1 MGYGLRYYKEIPQ
14 QGGGC
19 IRLEI
24 YKKGSTAAAMEIG
37 AVLRTLALEVQG
49 QQDDIDAPIV
59 KTSLTMSFV
68 DAYDLENGKKNGFW
82 EEFYSPDAVMW
93 KIIVLAKDAK
103 ENAFR
108 EVWGGYV
115 TPDSFSESLTY
126 RGDVTIIA
134 RDNIGHL
141 QDFPFDAEGDAD
153 GMISLYD
160 LINAGWEK
168 IESPMQLDWAAAEMW
183 LQTDG
188 VSARDTLL
196 NVSAFADKNWY
207 EVLDNVLYSYGAV
220 MRYVGDS
227 IVHICPLRYL
237 PNQGFASMEIV
248 PRNEPVFSA
257 GAERELIPAAKR
269 IEENVGYELE
279 SSYSLPQV
287 KPLDYTGDIYT
298 YRCKIDGVKINDQAF
313 GREEHDAPVWA
324 ISNRG
329 RGWGNTPASSLFFNI
344 DAYEIGYFSERRGLT
359 DEIRRYMY
367 IAANNVDDRSVKYTQ
382 AITCADLCLRIKFGT
397 PVCLNSSNKIEQKT
411 IFSLKSIRYT
421 IAMVQNGITQYYTE
435 GGSWSNTAKEL
446 TATFD
451 PLQDITEWETFIG
464 MDEYTDNAILTLN
477 ILKIEYA
484 QKSNSGGAVGLYAC
498 IQDIAF
504 CVPETS
510 SLRASNSVNTNY
522 NEGNNVTFSREP
534 QIAPAYDKVALPA
547 FIKNG
552 IFYRSG
558 DAILPARSWSWTGG
572 IPQQMAVYNH
582 LQVLAYYAKPFN
594 LISGTI
600 LNADITRAA
609 AVYVWKGAEHILL
622 SGRYNFLTGQIE
634 GAMLREFYRYDDLW
648 GDLQGTIPAVDEGS
662 RSNVEGGAAGAT
674 NASTYTST
682 TSVNIGMTGSGG
694 GASTLHDLTDVNVE
708 DAAVGSI
715 LYFNGTEWIDKNLQS
730 LLTDFVRNE
739 DLAKMWRIENGR
751 LVTDM
756 NVLGKGS
763 IFAMGELGGGA
774 AGAES
779 GTGTGTG
786 IGGYRVFTYQQSQ
799 PSEKWEITHRLGKMP
814 NVKVIDSTGALVHGS
829 VVYDKNDI
837 LNKLTISFEG
847 GFSGTAYLD

>member
-1 MGYGLRYYKEIPQ
+1 MGTFSSLENEHRTSGADSMGYGLRYYKEIPQ

-207 EVLDNVLYSYGAV
+207 EVVDNVLYSYGAV

-237 PNQGFASMEIV
+237 PNQGFASMEII

-269 IEENVGYELE
+269 IEERAEYELE
-279 SSYSLPQV
+279 SLVFEKLPNSAYTGEIERFQIEGNSVDLDGIAYSVSKKTSGEGWCCPHLSMFFDASQYEFYNNEDADKAYNFLVCNEYGGEGVFTYGRYAEYSRNFYGKSVLFEMRFGQPYAFTQAGQLRQWYALENVTITVLAEKNGVTSFLQQDGTWATDSAAIVLPADNLSLAIPISDFNGGVLLKIQIHHIKTTGAAKSV
-287 KPLDYTGDIYT
+287 ANYIPLYNASLSPLD
-298 YRCKIDGVKINDQAF
+298 AM
-313 GREEHDAPVWA
+313 RE
-324 ISNRG
+324 
-329 RGWGNTPASSLFFNI
+329 
-344 DAYEIGYFSERRGLT
+344 
-359 DEIRRYMY
+359 
-367 IAANNVDDRSVKYTQ
+367 
-382 AITCADLCLRIKFGT
+382 
-397 PVCLNSSNKIEQKT
+397 
-411 IFSLKSIRYT
+411 
-421 IAMVQNGITQYYTE
+421 
-435 GGSWSNTAKEL
+435 
-446 TATFD
+446 
-451 PLQDITEWETFIG
+451 
-464 MDEYTDNAILTLN
+464 
-477 ILKIEYA
+477 
-484 QKSNSGGAVGLYAC
+484 
-498 IQDIAF
+498 
-504 CVPETS
+504 
-510 SLRASNSVNTNY
+510 SNSVNTNY

-534 QIAPAYDKVALPA
+534 KIAPAYDVVALPA

>member
-1 MGYGLRYYKEIPQ
+1 MGTFSSLENEHRTSGADSMGYGLRYYKEIPQ

-207 EVLDNVLYSYGAV
+207 EVVDNVLYSYGAV

-269 IEENVGYELE
+269 IEERAEYELE
-279 SSYSLPQV
+279 SLVFEKLPNSAYTGEIERFQIEGNSVDLDGIAYSVSKKTSGDGWCCPHLSMFFDASQYEFYDNEDADKAYNFLVCNEYGGEGVFTYGRYAEYSRSFYSKSVLFEMRFGQPYAFTQAGQLRQWYALENVTIAVIAEKNGVTSFLQQDGTWATDSAAIVLPADNLSLAIPISDFNGGVLLKIQIHHIKTTGAAKSV
-287 KPLDYTGDIYT
+287 ANYIPLYNASLSPLD
-298 YRCKIDGVKINDQAF
+298 AM
-313 GREEHDAPVWA
+313 RE
-324 ISNRG
+324 
-329 RGWGNTPASSLFFNI
+329 
-344 DAYEIGYFSERRGLT
+344 
-359 DEIRRYMY
+359 
-367 IAANNVDDRSVKYTQ
+367 
-382 AITCADLCLRIKFGT
+382 
-397 PVCLNSSNKIEQKT
+397 
-411 IFSLKSIRYT
+411 
-421 IAMVQNGITQYYTE
+421 
-435 GGSWSNTAKEL
+435 
-446 TATFD
+446 
-451 PLQDITEWETFIG
+451 
-464 MDEYTDNAILTLN
+464 
-477 ILKIEYA
+477 
-484 QKSNSGGAVGLYAC
+484 
-498 IQDIAF
+498 
-504 CVPETS
+504 
-510 SLRASNSVNTNY
+510 SNSVNTNY

-534 QIAPAYDKVALPA
+534 KIAPAYDVVALPA

>member
-1 MGYGLRYYKEIPQ
+1 MGTFSSLENEHRTSGADSMGYGLRYYKEIPQ

-207 EVLDNVLYSYGAV
+207 EVVDNVLYSYGAV

-237 PNQGFASMEIV
+237 PNQGFASMEII

-269 IEENVGYELE
+269 IEERAEYELE
-279 SSYSLPQV
+279 SLVFEKLPNSAYTGEIERFQIEGNSVDLDGIAYSVSKKTSGEGWCCPHLSMFFDASQYEFYDNEDADKAYNFLVCNEYGGEGVFTYGRYAEYSRNFYGKSVLFEMRFGQPYAFTQAGQLRQWYALENVTITVLAEKNGVTSFLQQDGTWATDSAAIVLPADNLSLAIPISDFNGGVLLKIQIHHIKTTGAAKSV
-287 KPLDYTGDIYT
+287 ANYIPLYNASLSPLD
-298 YRCKIDGVKINDQAF
+298 AM
-313 GREEHDAPVWA
+313 RE
-324 ISNRG
+324 
-329 RGWGNTPASSLFFNI
+329 
-344 DAYEIGYFSERRGLT
+344 
-359 DEIRRYMY
+359 
-367 IAANNVDDRSVKYTQ
+367 
-382 AITCADLCLRIKFGT
+382 
-397 PVCLNSSNKIEQKT
+397 
-411 IFSLKSIRYT
+411 
-421 IAMVQNGITQYYTE
+421 
-435 GGSWSNTAKEL
+435 
-446 TATFD
+446 
-451 PLQDITEWETFIG
+451 
-464 MDEYTDNAILTLN
+464 
-477 ILKIEYA
+477 
-484 QKSNSGGAVGLYAC
+484 
-498 IQDIAF
+498 
-504 CVPETS
+504 
-510 SLRASNSVNTNY
+510 SNSVNTNY

-534 QIAPAYDKVALPA
+534 KIAPAYDVVALPA

>member
-1 MGYGLRYYKEIPQ
+1 MGTFSSLENEHRTSGADSMGYGLRYYKEIPQ

-269 IEENVGYELE
+269 IEERAEYELE
-279 SSYSLPQV
+279 SLVFEKLPNSAYTGEIERFQIEGNSVDLDGIAYSVSKKTSGEGWCCPHLSMFFDASQYEFYNNEDADKAYNFLVCNEYGGEGVFTYGRYAEYSRSFYSKSVLFEMRFGQPYAFTQAGQLRQWYALENVTIAVIAEKNGVTSFLQQDGTWATDSAAIVLPADNLSLAIPISDFNGGVLLKIQIHHIKTTGAAKSV
-287 KPLDYTGDIYT
+287 ANYIPLYNASLSPLD
-298 YRCKIDGVKINDQAF
+298 AM
-313 GREEHDAPVWA
+313 RE
-324 ISNRG
+324 
-329 RGWGNTPASSLFFNI
+329 
-344 DAYEIGYFSERRGLT
+344 
-359 DEIRRYMY
+359 
-367 IAANNVDDRSVKYTQ
+367 
-382 AITCADLCLRIKFGT
+382 
-397 PVCLNSSNKIEQKT
+397 
-411 IFSLKSIRYT
+411 
-421 IAMVQNGITQYYTE
+421 
-435 GGSWSNTAKEL
+435 
-446 TATFD
+446 
-451 PLQDITEWETFIG
+451 
-464 MDEYTDNAILTLN
+464 
-477 ILKIEYA
+477 
-484 QKSNSGGAVGLYAC
+484 
-498 IQDIAF
+498 
-504 CVPETS
+504 
-510 SLRASNSVNTNY
+510 SNSVNTNY

-534 QIAPAYDKVALPA
+534 KIAPAYDVVALPA

>member
-24 YKKGSTAAAMEIG
+24 HKKGSTAAAMEIG

-93 KIIVLAKDAK
+93 KVIVLAKDSK

-126 RGDVTIIA
+126 RGDVIIIA

-141 QDFPFDAEGDAD
+141 QDFPYDAEGDAD

-160 LINAGWEK
+160 LISAGWEK

-207 EVLDNVLYSYGAV
+207 EVVDNVLYSYGAV
-220 MRYVGDS
+220 MRYVGDN

-237 PNQGFASMEIV
+237 PNQGFASMEII

-269 IEENVGYELE
+269 IEERAEYDLENLVFEKLPNSAYTGEIERFQIEGNSVDLDGIAYAVSKKTSGEGWCCPHLSMFFDASQYEFYDNEDADKAYNFLVCNEYGGEGVFTYGRYAEYSRNFYGKSVLFEMRFGQPYAFTQAGQLRQWYALENVTIAVLAEKNGVTSFLQQDGTWATD
-279 SSYSLPQV
+279 SAAIVLPADNLSLAIPISDFNGGVLLKIQIHHIKTTGAAKSV
-287 KPLDYTGDIYT
+287 ANYIPLYNASLSPLD
-298 YRCKIDGVKINDQAF
+298 AM
-313 GREEHDAPVWA
+313 RE
-324 ISNRG
+324 
-329 RGWGNTPASSLFFNI
+329 
-344 DAYEIGYFSERRGLT
+344 
-359 DEIRRYMY
+359 
-367 IAANNVDDRSVKYTQ
+367 
-382 AITCADLCLRIKFGT
+382 
-397 PVCLNSSNKIEQKT
+397 
-411 IFSLKSIRYT
+411 
-421 IAMVQNGITQYYTE
+421 
-435 GGSWSNTAKEL
+435 
-446 TATFD
+446 
-451 PLQDITEWETFIG
+451 
-464 MDEYTDNAILTLN
+464 
-477 ILKIEYA
+477 
-484 QKSNSGGAVGLYAC
+484 
-498 IQDIAF
+498 
-504 CVPETS
+504 
-510 SLRASNSVNTNY
+510 SNSVNTNY

-634 GAMLREFYRYDDLW
+634 GAMLREFYRYDDIW
-648 GDLQGTIPAVDEGS
+648 GDLQGTTPAVDEGS
-662 RSNVEGGAAGAT
+662 RSNVESGAATST
-674 NASTYTST
+674 NTSTYTST

-774 AGAES
+774 AGTES

-786 IGGYRVFTYQQSQ
+786 IGGYRVYTFQQSQ

>member
-1 MGYGLRYYKEIPQ
+1 MGTFSSLENEHRTSGADSMGYGLRYYKEIPQ

-220 MRYVGDS
+220 MRYVGDN

-269 IEENVGYELE
+269 IEERAEYELE
-279 SSYSLPQV
+279 SLVFEKLPNSAYTGEIERFQIEGNSVDLDGIAYSVSKKTSGEGWCCPHLSMFFDASQYEFYNNEDADKAYNFLVCNEYGGEGVFTYGRYAEYSRNFYGKSVLFEMRFGQPYAFTQAGQLRQWYALENVTIAVIAEKNGVTSFLQQDGTWATDSAAIVLPADNLSLAIPISDFNGGVLLKIQIHHIKTTGAAKSV
-287 KPLDYTGDIYT
+287 ANYIPLYNASLSPLD
-298 YRCKIDGVKINDQAF
+298 AM
-313 GREEHDAPVWA
+313 RE
-324 ISNRG
+324 
-329 RGWGNTPASSLFFNI
+329 
-344 DAYEIGYFSERRGLT
+344 
-359 DEIRRYMY
+359 
-367 IAANNVDDRSVKYTQ
+367 
-382 AITCADLCLRIKFGT
+382 
-397 PVCLNSSNKIEQKT
+397 
-411 IFSLKSIRYT
+411 
-421 IAMVQNGITQYYTE
+421 
-435 GGSWSNTAKEL
+435 
-446 TATFD
+446 
-451 PLQDITEWETFIG
+451 
-464 MDEYTDNAILTLN
+464 
-477 ILKIEYA
+477 
-484 QKSNSGGAVGLYAC
+484 
-498 IQDIAF
+498 
-504 CVPETS
+504 
-510 SLRASNSVNTNY
+510 SNSVNTNY

-534 QIAPAYDKVALPA
+534 KIAPAYDVVALPA

>member
-207 EVLDNVLYSYGAV
+207 EVVDNVLYSYGAV

-269 IEENVGYELE
+269 IEERAEYELE
-279 SSYSLPQV
+279 SLVFEKLPNSAYTGEIERFQIEGNSVDLDGIAYSVSKKTSGEGWCCPHLSMFFDASQYEFYNNEDADKAYNFLVCNEYGGEGVFTYGRYAEYSRSFYSKSVLFEMRFGQPYAFTQAGQLRQWYALENVTIAVIAEKNGVTSFLQQDGTWATDSAAIVLPADNLSLAIPISDFNGGVLLKIQIHHIKTTGAAKSV
-287 KPLDYTGDIYT
+287 ANYIPLYNASLSPLD
-298 YRCKIDGVKINDQAF
+298 AM
-313 GREEHDAPVWA
+313 RE
-324 ISNRG
+324 
-329 RGWGNTPASSLFFNI
+329 
-344 DAYEIGYFSERRGLT
+344 
-359 DEIRRYMY
+359 
-367 IAANNVDDRSVKYTQ
+367 
-382 AITCADLCLRIKFGT
+382 
-397 PVCLNSSNKIEQKT
+397 
-411 IFSLKSIRYT
+411 
-421 IAMVQNGITQYYTE
+421 
-435 GGSWSNTAKEL
+435 
-446 TATFD
+446 
-451 PLQDITEWETFIG
+451 
-464 MDEYTDNAILTLN
+464 
-477 ILKIEYA
+477 
-484 QKSNSGGAVGLYAC
+484 
-498 IQDIAF
+498 
-504 CVPETS
+504 
-510 SLRASNSVNTNY
+510 SNSVNTNY

-534 QIAPAYDKVALPA
+534 KIAPAYDVVALPA

>member
-1 MGYGLRYYKEIPQ
+1 MGTFSSLENEHRTSGADSMGYGLRYYKEIPQ

-220 MRYVGDS
+220 MRYVGDN

-237 PNQGFASMEIV
+237 PNQGFASMEII

-269 IEENVGYELE
+269 IEERAEYELE
-279 SSYSLPQV
+279 SLVFEKLPNSAYTGEIERFQIEGNSVDLDGIAYSVSKKTSGEGWCCPHLSMFFDASQYEFYNNEDADKAYNFLVCNEYGGEGVFTYGRYAEYSRNFYGKSVLFEMRFGQPYAFTQAGQLRQWYALENVTIAVIAEKNGVTSFLQQDGTWATDSAAIVLPADNLSLAIPISDFNGGVLLKIQIHHIKTTGAAKSV
-287 KPLDYTGDIYT
+287 ANYIPLYNASLSPLD
-298 YRCKIDGVKINDQAF
+298 AM
-313 GREEHDAPVWA
+313 RE
-324 ISNRG
+324 
-329 RGWGNTPASSLFFNI
+329 
-344 DAYEIGYFSERRGLT
+344 
-359 DEIRRYMY
+359 
-367 IAANNVDDRSVKYTQ
+367 
-382 AITCADLCLRIKFGT
+382 
-397 PVCLNSSNKIEQKT
+397 
-411 IFSLKSIRYT
+411 
-421 IAMVQNGITQYYTE
+421 
-435 GGSWSNTAKEL
+435 
-446 TATFD
+446 
-451 PLQDITEWETFIG
+451 
-464 MDEYTDNAILTLN
+464 
-477 ILKIEYA
+477 
-484 QKSNSGGAVGLYAC
+484 
-498 IQDIAF
+498 
-504 CVPETS
+504 
-510 SLRASNSVNTNY
+510 SNSVNTNY

-534 QIAPAYDKVALPA
+534 KIAPAYDVVALPA

>member
-1 MGYGLRYYKEIPQ
+1 
-14 QGGGC
+14 
-19 IRLEI
+19 
-24 YKKGSTAAAMEIG
+24 
-37 AVLRTLALEVQG
+37 
-49 QQDDIDAPIV
+49 
-59 KTSLTMSFV
+59 
-68 DAYDLENGKKNGFW
+68 
-82 EEFYSPDAVMW
+82 
-93 KIIVLAKDAK
+93 
-103 ENAFR
+103 
-108 EVWGGYV
+108 
-115 TPDSFSESLTY
+115 
-126 RGDVTIIA
+126 
-134 RDNIGHL
+134 
-141 QDFPFDAEGDAD
+141 
-153 GMISLYD
+153 
-160 LINAGWEK
+160 
-168 IESPMQLDWAAAEMW
+168 
-183 LQTDG
+183 
-188 VSARDTLL
+188 
-196 NVSAFADKNWY
+196 
-207 EVLDNVLYSYGAV
+207 
-220 MRYVGDS
+220 
-227 IVHICPLRYL
+227 
-237 PNQGFASMEIV
+237 
-248 PRNEPVFSA
+248 
-257 GAERELIPAAKR
+257 
-269 IEENVGYELE
+269 
-279 SSYSLPQV
+279 
-287 KPLDYTGDIYT
+287 
-298 YRCKIDGVKINDQAF
+298 
-313 GREEHDAPVWA
+313 
-324 ISNRG
+324 
-329 RGWGNTPASSLFFNI
+329 
-344 DAYEIGYFSERRGLT
+344 
-359 DEIRRYMY
+359 
-367 IAANNVDDRSVKYTQ
+367 
-382 AITCADLCLRIKFGT
+382 
-397 PVCLNSSNKIEQKT
+397 
-411 IFSLKSIRYT
+411 
-421 IAMVQNGITQYYTE
+421 
-435 GGSWSNTAKEL
+435 
-446 TATFD
+446 
-451 PLQDITEWETFIG
+451 
-464 MDEYTDNAILTLN
+464 
-477 ILKIEYA
+477 
-484 QKSNSGGAVGLYAC
+484 
-498 IQDIAF
+498 
-504 CVPETS
+504 
-510 SLRASNSVNTNY
+510 
-522 NEGNNVTFSREP
+522 
-534 QIAPAYDKVALPA
+534 
-547 FIKNG
+547 
-552 IFYRSG
+552 
-558 DAILPARSWSWTGG
+558 
-572 IPQQMAVYNH
+572 MAVYNH